1 MSRRFYD
8 DRDFR
13 PDQPTTLGPG
23 AGHHIARVLR
33 MRVGD
38 ELVVFNG
45 RGGEWRAV
53 IESVNKQT
61 VTVRPTGFT
70 ETNRTPGLEIHLG
83 LPLIKGDRMDY
94 ALQKATEMG
103 AASISLVDYER
114 NEVRLNQQRMARKAD
129 HWRGVIVG
137 ACEQCGLNRVPELHG
152 PISLADMLTASADL
166 RLVAHPGESTVDA
179 DAVRAAGSVLL
190 LSGPEGGFSNDETA
204 RCRDAGFRAFALG
217 RRVLRAETAPVALM
231 AALFTLGGGW

>member
-8 DRDFR
+8 DQGFQQ
-13 PDQPTTLGPG
+13 DQPTTLAPGPS
-23 AGHHIARVLR
+23 HHIARVLR
-33 MRVGD
+33 MGVGD

-53 IESVNKQT
+53 IESVGKQT
-61 VTVRPTGFT
+61 VTVRPLHFMDTD
-70 ETNRTPGLEIHLG
+70 RVPALAIHLG

-103 AASISLVDYER
+103 AASISLVGYER
-114 NEVRLNQQRMARKAD
+114 NEVRLNRQRMERKAD
-129 HWRGVIVG
+129 HWRGVITG
-137 ACEQCGLNRVPELHG
+137 ACEQCGLNRVPDLHG
-152 PISLADMLTASADL
+152 PVSLRDMLAAPADL
-166 RLVAHPGESTVDA
+166 RLVAHPGEQTVEA
-179 DAVRAAGSVLL
+179 THVQSAASILL
-190 LSGPEGGFSNDETA
+190 LSGPEGGFSDGELGA
-204 RCRDAGFRAFALG
+204 CHDAGFQAFALG